1 MNNLALIR
9 SLFFFLIMGL
19 GAWLVFS
26 GYSDPV
32 VYNENI
38 YGWLSLLGFV
48 LFVSGI
54 VGLLIQMVGA
64 FPKKDI

>member
-1 MNNLALIR
+1 MAI
-9 SLFFFLIMGL
+9 

-38 YGWLSLLGFV
+38 YGWLSILGFV
-48 LFVSGI
+48 LFLSGI
-54 VGLLIQMVGA
+54 VGLLVQMVNA
-64 FPKKDI
+64 LPKNDV